1 MRIFGS
7 ERMDSMLQR
16 LGLKEGEAIIHPW
29 VNKALAKAQQKVE
42 ARNYDIRKQLLKYDD
57 VMNDQ
62 RKVVYEQRKEI
73 MSAHDVAATVA
84 DMRNETIAEIVA
96 RAIPENSLSEQ
107 WDIAAL
113 HAECL
118 RLLALDL
125 PLDGWAKEEGID
137 GEAIEERLVDAA
149 DRHMAQKVAKYG
161 EEHMRGAEKW
171 LLLQLLDQTWK
182 DHLLSL
188 DHLRQGINLRA
199 YAQRDPLNEY
209 KREAFELFEG
219 MLVNLREQV
228 TSVLCHVEL
237 RMEPPEPE
245 PLPFGELSYSE
256 SFQAEPEAA
265 LAEADI
271 APVGVRGGGGAA
283 RARRR
288 GNGYAGSDGEARER
302 PAGPRTPWA
311 GTGRNAPCPC
321 GSGRK
326 FKHCH
331 GRV

>member
-42 ARNYDIRKQLLKYDD
+42 ARNYDIRKQLLKFDD

-73 MSAHDVAATVA
+73 MSARDVAAMVA
-84 DMRNETIAEIVA
+84 DMRDASIADAVA
-96 RAIPENSLSEQ
+96 HAIPENSLPEQ
-107 WDIAAL
+107 WDLTGL

-118 RLLALDL
+118 RLAALDL
-125 PLDGWAKEEGID
+125 PLAEWAKEESADTTLFDERII
-137 GEAIEERLVDAA
+137 EAAERK
-149 DRHMAQKVAKYG
+149 M
-161 EEHMRGAEKW
+161 AEKTANYGPELMRMAEKS

-209 KREAFELFEG
+209 KREAFELFEA
-219 MLVNLREQV
+219 MLANLRQHI
-228 TSVLCHVEL
+228 TSVLSHVEL
-237 RMEPPEPE
+237 RVQPEPVYAMA
-245 PLPFGELSYSE
+245 GG
-256 SFQAEPEAA
+256 EPEMAM
-265 LAEADI
+265 AEERATGTTGRPIPAPRTQRRTGSNGAD
-271 APVGVRGGGGAA
+271 RGGP
-283 RARRR
+283 
-288 GNGYAGSDGEARER
+288 R
-302 PAGPRTPWA
+302 PAGPRAPWSGTP
-311 GTGRNAPCPC
+311 RNAPCPC
-321 GSGRK
+321 GSGKK
-326 FKHCH
+326 F
-331 GRV
+331 

>member
-42 ARNYDIRKQLLKYDD
+42 ARNYDIRKQLLKFDD

-62 RKVVYEQRKEI
+62 RKVVYEQRREI
-73 MSAHDVAATVA
+73 MSARDVAETVA
-84 DMRNETIAEIVA
+84 DMRGETIEEIVA
-96 RAIPENSLSEQ
+96 RAIPENSLAEQ
-107 WDIAAL
+107 WDIPGL

-125 PLDGWAKEEGID
+125 PLAEWAKEEGIGGD
-137 GEAIEERLVDAA
+137 EIRDRISAAA
-149 DRHMAQKVAKYG
+149 DRKM
-161 EEHMRGAEKW
+161 AEKSANYGPDLMRMAEKS

-199 YAQRDPLNEY
+199 YGQRDPLNEY
-209 KREAFELFEG
+209 KREAFELFEA
-219 MLVNLREQV
+219 MLANLRQHI
-228 TSVLCHVEL
+228 TSVLSHVEL
-237 RMEPPEPE
+237 RVQRAPIMAMA
-245 PLPFGELSYSE
+245 G
-256 SFQAEPEAA
+256 AEPEEVM
-265 LAEADI
+265 AEE
-271 APVGVRGGGGAA
+271 A
-283 RARRR
+283 RATGTTGRPVSAPLRPPSR
-288 GNGYAGSDGEARER
+288 PGSGNGADRTGPRL
-302 PAGPRTPWA
+302 AGPRPPWA
-311 GTGRNAPCPC
+311 GTPRNAPCPC
-321 GSGRK
+321 GSGKK